1 MDNELKMIRKE
12 AVVAEFRVLSCF
24 MEELRE
30 TMKTRQDSQS
40 LSPD

>member
-1 MDNELKMIRKE
+1 
-12 AVVAEFRVLSCF
+12 

-40 LSPD
+40 LSPDWKRDLPITKQEC